1 MFQPSKRH
9 FQAHKSRLS
18 SPQKPTFKPTKADF
32 QKLRYP
38 ASLVPP
44 PPVCLQNSPGWRRFI
59 FPAFRLLIFSITIV
73 ALIVMLI
80 IETFYGFVEVTLQNA
95 YFTLTV
101 DLEFMFCLVYA
112 DGLAHLPSF
121 GIAVETGKQTAGGC
135 AGSQLSWWPS
145 GKVTSNSDCSVKRM
159 RVPSGSMRQLVAPL

>member
-1 MFQPSKRH
+1 M
-9 FQAHKSRLS
+9 
-18 SPQKPTFKPTKADF
+18 TDEG
-32 QKLRYP
+32 
-38 ASLVPP
+38 
-44 PPVCLQNSPGWRRFI
+44 SPGCICESWAKGTACI
-59 FPAFRLLIFSITIV
+59 SQWMSILLAILGAAFRLLIFSITIV

-95 YFTLTV
+95 YFTLMV

-159 RVPSGSMRQLVAPL
+159 RVPSGSMRQSVAPL

>member
-1 MFQPSKRH
+1 MT
-9 FQAHKSRLS
+9 AEG
-18 SPQKPTFKPTKADF
+18 
-32 QKLRYP
+32 
-38 ASLVPP
+38 
-44 PPVCLQNSPGWRRFI
+44 SPGCICESWAKGTAWISQWRSI
-59 FPAFRLLIFSITIV
+59 LLAILGAAFRLLIFSITIV
-73 ALIVMLI
+73 ALIVRLI

-159 RVPSGSMRQLVAPL
+159 RVPSGSMRQPVVPL

>member
-1 MFQPSKRH
+1 
-9 FQAHKSRLS
+9 
-18 SPQKPTFKPTKADF
+18 
-32 QKLRYP
+32 
-38 ASLVPP
+38 
-44 PPVCLQNSPGWRRFI
+44 
-59 FPAFRLLIFSITIV
+59 
-73 ALIVMLI
+73 MLI

-159 RVPSGSMRQLVAPL
+159 RVPSGSMRQSVAPL